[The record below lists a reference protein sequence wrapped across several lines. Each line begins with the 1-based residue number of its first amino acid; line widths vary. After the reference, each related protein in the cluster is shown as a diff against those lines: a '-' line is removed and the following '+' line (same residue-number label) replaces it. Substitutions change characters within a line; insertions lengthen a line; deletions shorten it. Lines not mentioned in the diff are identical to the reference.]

1 MPIKILIIQSCF
13 LRSSERSEEVCGSQF
28 RTRDL
33 VQAYGSNVLAFLV
46 SFMNDEEQRKAS
58 SPGFAF
64 VFNGYSGETLEPSN
78 IHDNLMEVSIE
89 IIEEDEKP
97 TEPRRAYKF
106 NRFIYLKILI
116 V

>member
-1 MPIKILIIQSCF
+1 
-13 LRSSERSEEVCGSQF
+13 
-28 RTRDL
+28 
-33 VQAYGSNVLAFLV
+33 
-46 SFMNDEEQRKAS
+46 MNDEEQRKAS

-64 VFNGYSGETLEPSN
+64 VFNGNSGETLEPSN
-78 IHDNLMEVSIE
+78 IPDNLMEVSIE
-89 IIEEDEKP
+89 IFEDEKP